1 MRLINEEY
9 HALDRSPRA
18 LRRFGFTIGGAFCS
32 LGGLFL
38 WRARAGGSAQLILG
52 ILLILAAAFQPR
64 VLRAVHRGWMT
75 LALMLGFVMTRIILT
90 VVFFVVLTPIGL
102 LQRLFGKRAV
112 EVAFRTGAESYWE
125 ARPRQQPTAA
135 DYEKQF

>member
-9 HALDRSPRA
+9 RALDRSPRA
-18 LRRFGFTIGGAFCS
+18 LRQFGFTIGGAFCS
-32 LGGLFL
+32 LGALFL
-38 WRARAGGSAQLILG
+38 WRARAGGSAFLILG
-52 ILLILAAAFQPR
+52 TLLILTALFQPR
-64 VLRAVHRGWMT
+64 ILRPVHRVWMT
-75 LALMLGFVMTRIILT
+75 LALILGFVMTRVILT
-90 VVFFVVLTPIGL
+90 IVFFAVLTPIGL

-125 ARPRQQPTAA
+125 PRTPHQPTAA